1 MSAGHTRATP
11 HEERHESI
19 YQIESGEYN
28 TPLKS
33 ESQETS
39 NEGAST
45 KSICNGG
52 NNEQVEIQVEHQ
64 EEEEDDDEEDED
76 YVLAANNDDGEVILN
91 DKEIQAKS
99 LEGDDDDEEDYIQ
112 EEDLKEMA
120 KYSSIESNEGG
131 LVKTRRQRQLEAEQ
145 ERQQKKSSSMMNQ
158 SKTSNADINSI
169 WAELNS
175 MSSSRPNTTKDTAK
189 QQTGFMDTEETKS
202 SERAKPTAD
211 SVLKPQTIKITRTY
225 EFAGKMITEE
235 KEVDADSEEAKAHLN
250 STAIK
255 GTPKEGSLEPSAPHT
270 LRRKRKR
277 ESLLDAVITNSSTA
291 KLSTLE
297 KSRLDW
303 ANFVDKSKISEELK
317 YNNKGGFLEKQ
328 DFLNR
333 VESRRDGLLKEAK
346 SKK

>member
-64 EEEEDDDEEDED
+64 QEEEDDDEEDED

-255 GTPKEGSLEPSAPHT
+255 GTPKEEEE
-270 LRRKRKR
+270 RKSTRCR
-277 ESLLDAVITNSSTA
+277 LTNSSTA